1 MSSSSCTNC
10 QSTYAVMKQCDPRC
24 ETRYCS
30 IECQHKHW
38 PLHKLTCVDQSAKE
52 TKETKDDSEECPIC
66 IDVIES
72 GSNKTITECGHCF
85 HSACLIKHVLLTNSA
100 CPLCRKA
107 LADIDD
113 DETASLSEYST
124 DDDDD
129 DDDDD
134 DEEEEEDAVPQKRT
148 ITQIICELKRQGLT
162 ERHLVATLLSCVF
175 QDDWVERHIIMTDED
190 KNREE
195 DVVDVLDNIHSV
207 AVDHR
212 DLRSY
217 LAVVNNE
224 VATTE
229 AGIGPKIVSIL

>member
-10 QSTYAVMKQCDPRC
+10 QSTYAVMKLCDPRC
-24 ETRYCS
+24 ETYYCS

-38 PLHKLTCVDQSAKE
+38 PLHKLTCVQQEEDQSAKE
-52 TKETKDDSEECPIC
+52 TTNDSDECPIC
-66 IDVIES
+66 LDVIEF

-129 DDDDD
+129 DD
-134 DEEEEEDAVPQKRT
+134 EEEEEDAIPQKRT
-148 ITQIICELKRQGLT
+148 ITQIMCELKRQGLT

-175 QDDWVERHIIMTDED
+175 QDNWVERHIIMTDED
-190 KNREE
+190 KNKEE
-195 DVVDVLDNIHSV
+195 DVIDVLDNIHSV

-224 VATTE
+224 AATTE

>member
-1 MSSSSCTNC
+1 MSSSLCTNC
-10 QSTYAVMKQCDPRC
+10 QSTYAVMKQCDPHC
-24 ETRYCS
+24 ETYYCS

-38 PLHKLTCVDQSAKE
+38 PLHKLTCVQQEEDQSAKE
-52 TKETKDDSEECPIC
+52 TTNDSDECPIC
-66 IDVIES
+66 LDVIES

-129 DDDDD
+129 DEEEE
-134 DEEEEEDAVPQKRT
+134 EEEEEDAVPQKRT
-148 ITQIICELKRQGLT
+148 ITQIMCELKRQGLT

-207 AVDHR
+207 AVDHL